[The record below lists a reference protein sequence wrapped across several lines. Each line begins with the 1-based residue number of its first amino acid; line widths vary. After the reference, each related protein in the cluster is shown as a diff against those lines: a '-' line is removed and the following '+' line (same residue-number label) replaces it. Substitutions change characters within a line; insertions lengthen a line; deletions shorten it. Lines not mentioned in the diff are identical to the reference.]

1 MVEFHV
7 NEHNTKMPHPAFSGQ
22 TPNEIFLGTGAK
34 VPDALGLAKGNA
46 RAGTLIPSR
55 TNDSDHGNRAYQQVQ
70 RHIRPSRTYCLT
82 P

>member
-46 RAGTLIPSR
+46 RAGTVIPSAQ
-55 TNDSDHGNRAYQQVQ
+55 TIAITATAHTSKFNGIFVPPA
-70 RHIRPSRTYCLT
+70 HIV
-82 P
+82 